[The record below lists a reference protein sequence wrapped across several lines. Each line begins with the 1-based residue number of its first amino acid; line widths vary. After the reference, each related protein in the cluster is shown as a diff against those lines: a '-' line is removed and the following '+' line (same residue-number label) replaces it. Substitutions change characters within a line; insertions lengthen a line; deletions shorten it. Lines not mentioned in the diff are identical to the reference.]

1 MDKIKLSDAVQTDFW
16 RAVGAAEPWRE
27 IAVEM
32 SYGDLMAICI
42 LIDRYRE
49 ECEKEAQKEES
60 E

>member
-32 SYGDLMAICI
+32 SYGELMAICI
-42 LIDRYRE
+42 LIERYRE
-49 ECEKEAQKEES
+49 ECEAQEE
-60 E
+60 EQ

>member
-16 RAVGAAEPWRE
+16 KAVGAAEPWRE

-32 SYGDLMAICI
+32 PYCDLMAICI
-42 LIDRYRE
+42 LIERYRE
-49 ECEKEAQKEES
+49 ECEAQEEES

>member
-1 MDKIKLSDAVQTDFW
+1 MDKIKLSNAVQTDFW

-42 LIDRYRE
+42 LIERYRK
-49 ECEKEAQKEES
+49 ECEEAQEEES